1 MCADQLLT
9 RSEVTLLRDA
19 GEDYNSLLQRF
30 SALPP
35 TSETKAEESVLTAK
49 LTLDDVF
56 SQFRADMFLSS
67 LAESGMSVYIYCA
80 GDGKPDFTQLS

>member
-1 MCADQLLT
+1 M
-9 RSEVTLLRDA
+9 LRDA

-30 SALPP
+30 STLPP

-67 LAESGMSVYIYCA
+67 LAESGMPAYPFCSIC
-80 GDGKPDFTQLS
+80 